1 MGYTK
6 IHALKTA
13 HHEAVSPNGIPLQN
27 QNCSSQILHTNTQQ
41 INCNKSQNQTNFAP
55 LKKVYRS
62 EVSFFL
68 AVHLDVCNMPIILMN
83 VLILALSIFRFILI
97 VLHLLVFKLSFH
109 FLLSLQQNL
118 QQKQQPWF
126 PKLLHQCTQI
136 CLLYNGFFLL
146 PLYGRFTIRIFYTI
160 NKYSF
165 CFYGLIRSK
174 LKLQEPYKL
183 SE

>member
-1 MGYTK
+1 M
-6 IHALKTA
+6 
-13 HHEAVSPNGIPLQN
+13 
-27 QNCSSQILHTNTQQ
+27 
-41 INCNKSQNQTNFAP
+41 
-55 LKKVYRS
+55 YRS
-62 EVSFFL
+62 GVSFFL
-68 AVHLDVCNMPIILMN
+68 AIHLDMCNMPIILMS

-109 FLLSLQQNL
+109 FSPITPTKVTA
-118 QQKQQPWF
+118 KQQPWF

-165 CFYGLIRSK
+165 LFLRLNPFKIKTARTIQTIRITK
-174 LKLQEPYKL
+174 LAALFPIVA
-183 SE
+183 S